1 MTPIAQLTPVEPT
14 ITMPFNPPDPA
25 NPGRQLGINVEDVAA
40 FMEFVRERA
49 EIASEAGLAQAMT
62 LLAQQV
68 HPIALGNLH
77 RAHRLAKQQA
87 EKLLG
92 LHMDASAQH
101 GQINEIVD
109 NVVSKLW
116 AHEYK
121 IGRREARELGLKAIE
136 AEPEL
141 DGAIWNLFEGYESA
155 MMLRKPRSTRPLRS
169 NRARP
174 RQRSRTWRWRT
185 WKALSRRMPTDST
198 SNSIDRWRRRRQVSR
213 SSSAPKS
220 R

>member
-1 MTPIAQLTPVEPT
+1 
-14 ITMPFNPPDPA
+14 MPFNPPDPA

-62 LLAQQV
+62 LRAQQV

-101 GQINEIVD
+101 GQITEIVD

-155 MMLRKPRSTRPLRS
+155 MELRKPINPATQPGEAKATLQNLALAYVESSVQTDAYRFDIELDRPMAPTPPGQPQQFGPQVEVTITR
-169 NRARP
+169 
-174 RQRSRTWRWRT
+174 QEWV
-185 WKALSRRMPTDST
+185 
-198 SNSIDRWRRRRQVSR
+198 QE
-213 SSSAPKS
+213 
-220 R
+220 